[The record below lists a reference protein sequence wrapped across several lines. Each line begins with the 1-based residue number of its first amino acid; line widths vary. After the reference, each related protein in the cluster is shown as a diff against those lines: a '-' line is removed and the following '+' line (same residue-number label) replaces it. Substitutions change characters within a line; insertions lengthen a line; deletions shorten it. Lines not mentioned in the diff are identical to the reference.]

1 MKIGYIRVST
11 PEQHEALQ
19 KNALKEAG
27 CEELFIDK
35 NTRSASS
42 RKGLEEALLFV
53 RPGDTMVVWKLDC
66 LSYSLKHLIK
76 TLNILKE
83 RGVHFISLT
92 EKIDTTTPDGQ
103 WTFHLIG
110 ILAEFERDLLRA
122 RTNTG
127 LAAGRARGRNGGRP
141 KKLPSNEKVILAQ
154 RMHADKSISI
164 REICSTLGISRATLY
179 RYVGKTGAK
188 DAALH

>member
-11 PEQHEALQ
+11 PEQREAFQ
-19 KNALKEAG
+19 KKALKEAG

-35 NTRSASS
+35 STRSASS

-53 RPGDTMVVWKLDC
+53 RPGDMMVVWKLDC
-66 LSYSLKHLIK
+66 LSSSLKHLIK

-110 ILAEFERDLLRA
+110 ILAEFERGLLRA

-164 REICSTLGISRATLY
+164 RDICSTLGISRATLY
-179 RYVGKTGAK
+179 RYVGMTGAK
-188 DAALH
+188 DAAFH

>member
-19 KNALKEAG
+19 KKALQEAG

-35 NTRSASS
+35 STRSASS

-66 LSYSLKHLIK
+66 LSSSLKHLIT

-110 ILAEFERDLLRA
+110 ILAEFERDLSRS

-127 LAAGRARGRNGGRP
+127 LAAERARGRNGGRP

-179 RYVGKTGAK
+179 RYVGMTGAK

>member
-11 PEQHEALQ
+11 PEQHEAFQ
-19 KNALKEAG
+19 KKALKEAG

-35 NTRSASS
+35 STRSASS

-53 RPGDTMVVWKLDC
+53 RPGDMMVVWKLDC
-66 LSYSLKHLIK
+66 LSSSLKHLIK

-110 ILAEFERDLLRA
+110 ILAEFERDLSRSP
-122 RTNTG
+122 TNTG

-164 REICSTLGISRATLY
+164 RDICSTLGISRATLY
-179 RYVGKTGAK
+179 RYVGMTGAK
-188 DAALH
+188 DAAFH